1 MIAGGGEGDGGKGGG
16 EGRGGG
22 RKKRRRKGKEGG
34 KLRSNL
40 CCSQAIE
47 SLHFADKFDNDL
59 RG

>member
-1 MIAGGGEGDGGKGGG
+1 MEGRGGG
-16 EGRGGG
+16 EGRGEEGEEEEG
-22 RKKRRRKGKEGG
+22 KGGG

-47 SLHFADKFDNDL
+47 SLHFADKLYNDL